1 MENCHKKP
9 SVVPL
14 YPSWPAHSN
23 VNRYRQPERVCPLG
37 GEGDGEVQ
45 RGYRS
50 TPWFH
55 SSFSG
60 LSHAGLSVLS
70 HYISSARYPHSRGRL
85 FLHTASL
92 PTLNIFIILLC
103 VADELLWLGFHYWAE
118 CRRPDGERK
127 EEKEIRVSN
136 SVRKANSRRKTNGG
150 KTERG
155 SNQYTSLLIKQAW

>member
-1 MENCHKKP
+1 M
-9 SVVPL
+9 VPL
-14 YPSWPAHSN
+14 YPAWPAHST
-23 VNRYRQPERVCPLG
+23 VNHYRKPERVCPLG
-37 GEGDGEVQ
+37 GERDGEVQ

-60 LSHAGLSVLS
+60 LSHAGLSVLP
-70 HYISSARYPHSRGRL
+70 HYISSARYPTACRL

-118 CRRPDGERK
+118 CRRADGGRERK

-136 SVRKANSRRKTNGG
+136 SARQPVPAARVMAAKLSAV
-150 KTERG
+150 
-155 SNQYTSLLIKQAW
+155 QYASLLIKQTW